1 VNFDENSYVDDYA
14 YLASIPTTVFYDKD
28 AGRLFSYPLLY
39 YQDPYPV
46 KEDKEKSLNA
56 RQGIDYFMED
66 WMSYCNGRLDG
77 MTLINVDKDKVKQW
91 PSREVTEIKGDD
103 PYSIAAEIALNDW
116 SYSDKAVVA
125 VVDSDF
131 VKEINKTEG
140 KITGTFSIDKR
151 VKSEHF
157 EVPQTNKL
165 NPQFREFTVPD
176 GYTCIQ
182 ARVWYSC
189 LYLAVSFPRFGIGDI
204 INVSLPAGDKD
215 FQLYCK
221 YNDDWM
227 QVAAIDAWNAKQGM
241 DKDKAIAYVYK
252 PGPWRIAITDVP
264 TKKIVGHY
272 GTWKDIILNSV
283 KGVVYKVDIK
293 MYPGVEIPLTV
304 SPPYCCRDVE
314 IQFKCDK
321 NANFE
326 YLLVGPSGEKI
337 AQSKNGTIKVSK
349 LGECLPG
356 ENYRLIVYSPEDV
369 SGSFGYELSYSWH
382 QNMTRAEGDSLS
394 SATEGAVLASVLNAP
409 ILYTSSNKLPEVTKN
424 VLNKLGVKHIYL
436 VNLGGHLKDKVLDEI
451 KGLAKT
457 DDISDYSSI
466 YNNIRKISGYNND
479 VVFSTVDPWTSWY
492 VAELKPSKE
501 KKGAL
506 HLGPAA
512 YIAAHHGTP
521 VLIIDNHPELSS
533 AVVWHTEFWRNH
545 PNGYTTPTVSEMF
558 LTGRRV
564 YDFLEK
570 HGFDK
575 KGMESIVTVAGQF
588 DIGASWD
595 RVFVGKAISGRFSF
609 SPIDSAYWIARDV
622 FYPALIFE
630 NPAMDPNGIMLEN
643 GSKSK
648 RGPFGRLIIIRPSR
662 KETYKYPV
670 LESFMPVYIHRFNER
685 ASKYWGFVYQCAD
698 GIIPGVTNS
707 NNPID
712 DGTNLLYKNEAGSF
726 WPDISESDYVPFY
739 MKRCGYSNVFST
751 NFEVTMKNLNTGCLI
766 WVVGTHGNSY
776 NGGELKFP
784 NPNSIFY
791 NKKEPNPWR
800 GYEWYLGS
808 TEEPDTM
815 TTEIHGII
823 PMLLGNPNWNGII
836 RTAIDLAPAKR
847 PLLDIIGNV
856 LSVTPVLKYLAPD
869 WLKDTQDYYDGIVGS
884 SLFSTLG
891 TVARNG
897 IEIDDS
903 IDNIHCCGFI
913 TAACLPAYK
922 YLHVA
927 MVRHGSSFQIID
939 PWGTSWYSSFWE
951 ATIPRDIALG
961 NTVGEAYTK
970 GMAHVGIL
978 YLGGGGFNGEK
989 PQWWWDK
996 AENVCL
1002 FGDPNLRVYVPST
1015 EYSDA
1020 NHWEKKDV
1028 QPLSY
1033 DNNAY
1038 VDGHMLYGAT
1048 SHPH

>member
-1 VNFDENSYVDDYA
+1 
-14 YLASIPTTVFYDKD
+14 
-28 AGRLFSYPLLY
+28 
-39 YQDPYPV
+39 
-46 KEDKEKSLNA
+46 
-56 RQGIDYFMED
+56 
-66 WMSYCNGRLDG
+66 
-77 MTLINVDKDKVKQW
+77 
-91 PSREVTEIKGDD
+91 
-103 PYSIAAEIALNDW
+103 
-116 SYSDKAVVA
+116 
-125 VVDSDF
+125 
-131 VKEINKTEG
+131 
-140 KITGTFSIDKR
+140 
-151 VKSEHF
+151 
-157 EVPQTNKL
+157 
-165 NPQFREFTVPD
+165 
-176 GYTCIQ
+176 
-182 ARVWYSC
+182 
-189 LYLAVSFPRFGIGDI
+189 
-204 INVSLPAGDKD
+204 
-215 FQLYCK
+215 
-221 YNDDWM
+221 
-227 QVAAIDAWNAKQGM
+227 
-241 DKDKAIAYVYK
+241 
-252 PGPWRIAITDVP
+252 
-264 TKKIVGHY
+264 
-272 GTWKDIILNSV
+272 
-283 KGVVYKVDIK
+283 
-293 MYPGVEIPLTV
+293 
-304 SPPYCCRDVE
+304 
-314 IQFKCDK
+314 
-321 NANFE
+321 
-326 YLLVGPSGEKI
+326 
-337 AQSKNGTIKVSK
+337 
-349 LGECLPG
+349 
-356 ENYRLIVYSPEDV
+356 
-369 SGSFGYELSYSWH
+369 
-382 QNMTRAEGDSLS
+382 
-394 SATEGAVLASVLNAP
+394 
-409 ILYTSSNKLPEVTKN
+409 
-424 VLNKLGVKHIYL
+424 
-436 VNLGGHLKDKVLDEI
+436 
-451 KGLAKT
+451 
-457 DDISDYSSI
+457 
-466 YNNIRKISGYNND
+466 
-479 VVFSTVDPWTSWY
+479 
-492 VAELKPSKE
+492 
-501 KKGAL
+501 
-506 HLGPAA
+506 
-512 YIAAHHGTP
+512 
-521 VLIIDNHPELSS
+521 
-533 AVVWHTEFWRNH
+533 
-545 PNGYTTPTVSEMF
+545 
-558 LTGRRV
+558 
-564 YDFLEK
+564 
-570 HGFDK
+570 
-575 KGMESIVTVAGQF
+575 
-588 DIGASWD
+588 
-595 RVFVGKAISGRFSF
+595 
-609 SPIDSAYWIARDV
+609 
-622 FYPALIFE
+622 
-630 NPAMDPNGIMLEN
+630 
-643 GSKSK
+643 
-648 RGPFGRLIIIRPSR
+648 
-662 KETYKYPV
+662 
-670 LESFMPVYIHRFNER
+670 MPVYIHRFNER

-815 TTEIHGII
+815 TTEIHGIV

-1002 FGDPNLRVYVPST
+1002 FGDPNLRMYVPST

-1020 NHWEKKDV
+1020 NHWEQKDV

-1048 SHPH
+1048 SHPHAYKPLPMMQIVIAAILAIAVIAGVAVALKGSKSKKNKGKKRKK